1 MIDLSEIERNICMM
15 IVYVRAYHFKTFLEK
30 SVGRGEQ
37 LYSQLGLPIWPHSFQ
52 KMSHNILMSCKREN
66 VTDW

>member
-37 LYSQLGLPIWPHSFQ
+37 LYSQLGLPI
-52 KMSHNILMSCKREN
+52 
-66 VTDW
+66 